1 MIGRL
6 SLAVVNHRV
15 GSLGLWPEP
24 VSTATVAAAS
34 IPINRHGSRRKS
46 PVKGKGACFPH
57 CSTWDRSFVR

>member
-46 PVKGKGACFPH
+46 PVKGKGACSPIAAPG
-57 CSTWDRSFVR
+57 TGVL